1 MRFGNI
7 EISSKRFKNITFSS
21 AKKACELFNGAGDP
35 KKGWRL
41 PTEIE
46 MAGLFDFLESLGTD
60 RRVGDFGKL
69 NKVRMIPYWTSEGSV
84 IDLQGGGIYN
94 IDTSNVEISAIMVR
108 DI

>member
-7 EISSKRFKNITFSS
+7 EISDKRFKDITFSS
-21 AKKACELFNGAGDP
+21 AKKACSILGD
-35 KKGWRL
+35 GWRL

-46 MAGLFDFLESLGTD
+46 MAGLFDFLKSLGYD
-60 RRVGDFGKL
+60 RRVGNFGEL
-69 NKVRMIPYWTSEGSV
+69 NNSRMIPYWTAEGSV

-94 IDTSNVEISAIMVR
+94 IDTSNVKISAIMVR